1 MKRVVEGVSA
11 LRQFPFVSVRRR
23 RAERTLA
30 GENVVSANIPDGRID
45 EVIAHADDGDVAWR

>member
-1 MKRVVEGVSA
+1 MKRVVERVPA

-30 GENVVSANIPDGRID
+30 GENVVSANIPDDRID
-45 EVIAHADDGDVAWR
+45 EVIAHPG